1 MLIPVAGLVAAVAP
15 IIVHVNVVTEQLS
28 AVVGFV
34 VTTDATHVPA
44 PTFAV
49 TFDGHEI
56 VGLMLSFR
64 VIVNVHVD
72 ALPLSSVAVIVTV

>member
-1 MLIPVAGLVAAVAP
+1 MLIPIAGLVATVAP
-15 IIVHVNVVTEQLS
+15 VIAHVNVVTEQLS
-28 AVVGFV
+28 AVVGVV

-56 VGLMLSFR
+56 VGLMLSFT
-64 VIVNVHVD
+64 
-72 ALPLSSVAVIVTV
+72 VTV